1 MLKFTDTPKERV
13 LETLQSSEAGLSEKE
28 AEKRLKE
35 FGRNEL
41 KEGKKKTVAGLFF
54 SQLCDVMTILLI
66 AAAFI
71 SAVVAWISKDLS
83 DLADTAII
91 AVIIL
96 LNAVVGTVQQYRADK
111 AIAGLKKLN
120 GATAKVRRGGKVTVV
135 DAADVVIGDI
145 VILEE
150 GDVVPADLRIIKS
163 TSLRCVEA
171 ALTGEA
177 HSVDKRECVINKPKV
192 DYHDACNLAF
202 SSTFVVGGSG
212 EGVVIA
218 TGAATEIGSIATM
231 LQDMKKSESP
241 LEKSLNKL
249 GKIISVFVIAV
260 AAIVFAVGIF
270 ARQTP
275 LLKNFM
281 TAVAIAVA
289 AIPEGLP
296 AVVSVIMAMGVQ
308 RMSRENV
315 VIRKMKCVETL
326 GGCTRICTDKTG
338 TLTCNQMK
346 VVNVIEACK
355 SNSPQHSMGCFDKIR
370 ACMATCNSVKG
381 KAGEYIGD
389 PTEIALKKYALK
401 EGFERNFETTGEIPF
416 SSDRKLMSV
425 RVKICGAEKI
435 YCKGAPEVLIKRCT
449 QIEDNGRVRSVT
461 QADRERFLSE
471 CRAMSAEALR
481 VLAFAYKD
489 GGNLSEECLVLLGA
503 CGMIDD
509 LKEGVPQ
516 AVATCAEAGI
526 TTVMITGDSP
536 ETALAIAKK
545 AGICADRSQVLTG
558 EELDRMTKPQLKE
571 AALQGRVFA
580 RVSPK
585 HKNIIV
591 RILKAEG
598 EVVAMTGDGVNDAP
612 CVKSADIGIVMGK
625 SGTEVTKSVADMV
638 ICDDNFTTIVT
649 AVKEGRRISSNIKK
663 TIQFFLSTNLAEV
676 LAILAVTFAFFGC
689 GFLPS
694 TQLLWLNLITDSFP
708 VLALGV
714 ERGGDDMKNPPERAE
729 KALFSKSSLAFI
741 LASSLYITGVT
752 VGAYAYALAYYG
764 VEAATT
770 VAFITLSFSELFHAF
785 NVRSGNRSAFV
796 GILSNKVL
804 LFTVLLGVGVNVA
817 LCLSPLAGAFKIA
830 ALPAKLWA
838 VAAGAALSVIPF
850 CEVYKLII
858 AAIRRAKRRTPVTNA
873 RHLRHVKVGKPTVQ
887 NVANS
892 AAKN

>member
-13 LETLQSSEAGLSEKE
+13 FEILKSGEGGLTDAEA
-28 AEKRLKE
+28 AERLGE

-41 KEGKKKTVAGLFF
+41 KEGKKKTLAGLFF
-54 SQLCDVMTILLI
+54 SQLCDVMTMLLI

-71 SAVVAWISKDLS
+71 SAVIAGISKDLS

-111 AIAGLKKLN
+111 AIGGLKKLN
-120 GATAKVRRGGKVTVV
+120 GSTAKIRRGGAVRVV
-135 DAADVVIGDI
+135 DAAEVVPGDV

-150 GDVVPADLRIIKS
+150 GDVVPADLRVIKS
-163 TSLRCVEA
+163 SSLRCVEA

-177 HSVDKRECVINKPKV
+177 QSVDKRECVVDKQKV
-192 DYHDACNLAF
+192 DYHDACNLLF

-218 TGAATEIGSIATM
+218 TGAATEIGGIATM
-231 LQDMKKSESP
+231 LKDVKKTESP
-241 LEKSLNKL
+241 LERSLNKL
-249 GKIISVFVIAV
+249 GKIISIFVIAV
-260 AAIVFAVGIF
+260 AAIVFAVGLC

-275 LLKNFM
+275 VLKNFM

-338 TLTCNQMK
+338 TLTCNRMK
-346 VVNVIEACK
+346 VVEVVCAAK
-355 SNSPQHSMGCFDKIR
+355 QASPRDSWGCLDKIR
-370 ACMATCNSVKG
+370 SCMAVCNSVKG
-381 KAGEYIGD
+381 ERGSFIGD
-389 PTEIALKKYALK
+389 PTEAALKNYAADG
-401 EGFERNFETTGEIPF
+401 GFETQYTVTGEIPF
-416 SSDRKLMSV
+416 SSERKLMTV
-425 RVKICGAEKI
+425 RVESGGGEHI
-435 YCKGAPEVLIKRCT
+435 YSKGAPEALIKKCNRIDDGGKIRELT
-449 QIEDNGRVRSVT
+449 QEDAV
-461 QADRERFLSE
+461 RFLAD
-471 CRAMSAEALR
+471 CRRMSGEALR
-481 VLAFAYKD
+481 VLAFACKD
-489 GGNLSEECLVLLGA
+489 GGSLSEDGLILLGA

-516 AVATCAEAGI
+516 AVRTCAEAGI

-536 ETALAIAKK
+536 ETALAIAEK
-545 AGICADRSQVLTG
+545 AGICADERQVFTG
-558 EELDRMTKPQLKE
+558 EQLDGMTKPQLKQ
-571 AALQGRVFA
+571 AVRDGRVFA

-591 RILKAEG
+591 RILKADG

-714 ERGGDDMKNPPERAE
+714 EKGGDDMKNPPERAE

-741 LASSLYITGVT
+741 LVSSLYITGVT
-752 VGAYAYALAYYG
+752 VGLYAYAMCYYG
-764 VEAATT
+764 VGVATT
-770 VAFITLSFSELFHAF
+770 VAFIALSFSELFHAF
-785 NVRSGNRSAFV
+785 NVRSGSRSAFV
-796 GILSNKVL
+796 GIFSNKA
-804 LFTVLLGVGVNVA
+804 LFLTVLLGVGVNIA
-817 LCLSPLAGAFKIA
+817 LCLSPLASAFKIA
-830 ALPAKLWA
+830 ALPVKLWA
-838 VAAGAALSVIPF
+838 LSSGAALSVIPF
-850 CEVYKLII
+850 CEAYKL
-858 AAIRRAKRRTPVTNA
+858 AVSLVRTRERRKSKGKRGR
-873 RHLRHVKVGKPTVQ
+873 
-887 NVANS
+887 
-892 AAKN
+892 

>member
-13 LETLQSSEAGLSEKE
+13 LEILKSGEDGLTDGEAASRLSQ
-28 AEKRLKE
+28 

-41 KEGKKKTVAGLFF
+41 KEGKKRTVAGLFF
-54 SQLCDVMTILLI
+54 SQLCDVMTMLLI

-71 SAVVAWISKDLS
+71 SAVIAVVTKDLS

-91 AVIIL
+91 AAIIL

-111 AIAGLKKLN
+111 AIEGLKKLN
-120 GATAKVRRGGKVTVV
+120 GATARVRRGGKVKII
-135 DAADVVIGDI
+135 DAAEIVAGDI

-150 GDVVPADLRIIKS
+150 GDVVPADMRVIKAS
-163 TSLRCVEA
+163 SLRCVEA

-177 HSVDKRECVINKPKV
+177 QSVDKRDCVTEKRNV
-192 DYHDACNLAF
+192 GYHDACNLLF

-218 TGAATEIGSIATM
+218 TGGATEIGNIATM
-231 LQDMKKSESP
+231 LDGVKKSDSP
-241 LEKSLNKL
+241 LERSLNKL
-249 GKIISVFVIAV
+249 GKIISLFVIAV

-270 ARQTP
+270 AGQGSI
-275 LLKNFM
+275 LKNFM

-289 AIPEGLP
+289 AVPEGLP
-296 AVVSVIMAMGVQ
+296 AVVSVITAMGVQ

-338 TLTCNQMK
+338 TLTCNKMK
-346 VVNVIEACK
+346 VVEVICADGSGFGQRSGGNGGK
-355 SNSPQHSMGCFDKIR
+355 LL
-370 ACMATCNSVKG
+370 ACMSACNSVKG
-381 KAGEYIGD
+381 ESGAYVGD
-389 PTEIALKKYALK
+389 PTEVALK
-401 EGFERNFETTGEIPF
+401 EYADGRGFGAGYEVTGEIPF

-425 RVKICGAEKI
+425 RVKADGGERIL
-435 YCKGAPEVLIKRCT
+435 CKGAPEVVIERCGF
-449 QIEDNGRVRSVT
+449 IEDGGKTRPLT
-461 QADRERFLSE
+461 KKDADNFLAE
-471 CRAMSAEALR
+471 CRRMSGGALR
-481 VLAFAYKD
+481 VLAFACKD
-489 GGNLSEECLVLLGA
+489 DGRLCEEGLTLLGA

-516 AVATCAEAGI
+516 AVAVCGEAGI

-545 AGICADRSQVLTG
+545 AGICSDAGQVYTG
-558 EELDRMTKPQLKE
+558 GQLDAMTKPQLKE
-571 AALQGRVFA
+571 AVKRGRVFA
-580 RVSPK
+580 RVSPA

-625 SGTEVTKSVADMV
+625 SGTDVTKSVADMV

-714 ERGGDDMKNPPERAE
+714 EKGGDDMKSPPERAGT
-729 KALFSKSSLAFI
+729 ALFSKSSIAFV

-752 VGAYAYALAYYG
+752 VGAYAYTLFSCGA
-764 VEAATT
+764 EAATT
-770 VAFITLSFSELFHAF
+770 VAFITLSFSELFHSF
-785 NVRSGNRSAFV
+785 NVRSGRRSAVV
-796 GILSNKVL
+796 GIFSNKAL
-804 LFTVLLGVGVNVA
+804 LATVILGVGVNVA
-817 LCLSPLAGAFKIA
+817 LCLSPLAGAFGIV
-830 ALPAKLWA
+830 ALPFKLWA
-838 VAAGAALSVIPF
+838 LAAGAALSVIPF
-850 CEVYKLII
+850 CEIYKLL
-858 AAIRRAKRRTPVTNA
+858 AAAARRRKRGGKRYAEAKR
-873 RHLRHVKVGKPTVQ
+873 GKPRPNALRAVKQ
-887 NVANS
+887 
-892 AAKN
+892 